1 MLKGKTAIITGA
13 TAGIGRG
20 IAKTF
25 AKNGASIALIGT
37 NKERAQKVLEECESL
52 KSDENQKFNV
62 YLVDV
67 SNTEEVKSTL
77 DQVLT
82 DFGTVDILIN
92 NAGIVR
98 DTLLM
103 KMSEED
109 FDRVLAVN
117 LKSVYNTCKALVRAF
132 MKQKKGKIVNITSVV
147 GLTGNAG
154 QCNYAASKAGV
165 IGFTKSL
172 AKEVASRNINV
183 NCVAPGYTAT
193 EMTDKLS
200 DDVKN
205 SILKSVP
212 MKKMGSTDDI
222 ANACLFLS
230 SDQSDY
236 ITGQTLTVD
245 GGMVM

>member
-109 FDRVLAVN
+109 FDGVLAVN